1 MFNIVS
7 TLSGILMIA
16 QKPAQSYIDS
26 LEWKANSNRKFT
38 PIWNHWS
45 NVL

>member
-1 MFNIVS
+1 
-7 TLSGILMIA
+7 MIA

-45 NVL
+45 NVFSHEIWRYM